1 MRRRADIGTACLNF
15 EASPHQRMAVWL
27 VAVLVAFG
35 LGSLRVATD
44 AEFGFASAVI
54 LPVVAVAWLGGYREG
69 MAYAAL
75 ASLMWVSADLLA
87 DRPFS
92 ATWIPVLNGL
102 TRFAVYA
109 LIAWLIATLRDILL
123 RERRLARHDALTGLL
138 NRRAF
143 FEIGRDEMDRARR
156 YGHAIGIAFLDL
168 DNFKRLN
175 DTQGHEAG
183 DRALKAVASALTGS
197 LRVTDRVA
205 RLGGDE
211 FAVILPEAS
220 FAAAT
225 DAGNKLSD
233 VINLALQEFPPA
245 SVSIGIAW
253 FELAATDFGEMV
265 KAADALMYEIKQDGK
280 HGVRSKPMPTTAP
293 HPHQSELP

>member
-1 MRRRADIGTACLNF
+1 
-15 EASPHQRMAVWL
+15 
-27 VAVLVAFG
+27 
-35 LGSLRVATD
+35 
-44 AEFGFASAVI
+44 
-54 LPVVAVAWLGGYREG
+54 
-69 MAYAAL
+69 
-75 ASLMWVSADLLA
+75 
-87 DRPFS
+87 
-92 ATWIPVLNGL
+92 
-102 TRFAVYA
+102 
-109 LIAWLIATLRDILL
+109 
-123 RERRLARHDALTGLL
+123 
-138 NRRAF
+138 
-143 FEIGRDEMDRARR
+143 MDRARR

-183 DRALKAVASALTGS
+183 DRALKAVAFALTGS

-253 FELAATDFGEMV
+253 FELAATDFDDMV

-280 HGVRSKPMPTTAP
+280 QGVRSKRMPTTAP
-293 HPHQSELP
+293 HPHQSEHP